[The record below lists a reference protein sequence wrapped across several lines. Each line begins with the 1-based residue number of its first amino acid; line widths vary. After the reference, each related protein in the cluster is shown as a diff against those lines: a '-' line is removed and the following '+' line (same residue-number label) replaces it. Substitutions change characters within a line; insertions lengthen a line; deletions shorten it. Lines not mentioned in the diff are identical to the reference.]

1 MRRTVHPHRV
11 APSETRG
18 ALRSDLPT
26 GIADV
31 RSLPDAE
38 FLGLWRSILIPNSI
52 KDQLVAH
59 AVLNFTVRPRVP
71 RTVLPLHG
79 VLLLIGP
86 PGTGKTSL
94 AKGLATRAAEILIKG
109 KGAPVFRFLEVDPH
123 ALAGAALGK
132 TQRAVTQLFAS
143 TIVEYATQGP
153 TIVLLDE
160 VETILADR
168 AKLSLEANPIDVHR
182 ATDAALVQLDQLA
195 GAHPNVLIVATSNF
209 PQAIDTAF
217 LSRADVIV
225 SVPMPDQDGR
235 LAILRDTLHGLIG
248 AFPAL
253 GALADSKQLTR
264 VAEAS
269 GGLDGRAM
277 RKLVAAACARDKQ
290 TALDPGLLT
299 LDALVQA
306 AVAARQGVIS
316 GNINGG
322 RP

>member
-1 MRRTVHPHRV
+1 MRRTVHPPRV
-11 APSETRG
+11 APSARSV
-18 ALRSDLPT
+18 LRIDLPT

-59 AVLNFTVRPRVP
+59 AVMNFTVRPHVP
-71 RTVLPLHG
+71 RAVLPLHG

-94 AKGLATRAAEILIKG
+94 AKGLATRTAEVLTREEDG
-109 KGAPVFRFLEVDPH
+109 RVFRFLEVDPH

-132 TQRAVTQLFAS
+132 TQRAVTGLFAS
-143 TIVEYATQGP
+143 TIAEYAAQGP

-168 AKLSLEANPIDVHR
+168 AKLSLEANPVDVHR

-235 LAILRDTLHGLIG
+235 LAILSDTLHGMAG

-253 GALADSKQLTR
+253 ATLADSEQLTG

-269 GGLDGRAM
+269 AGLDGRAM
-277 RKLVAAACARDKQ
+277 RKLVGAACARDKQ
-290 TALDPGLLT
+290 SALDPGLLT

-306 AVAARQGVIS
+306 AFAARQGVIA